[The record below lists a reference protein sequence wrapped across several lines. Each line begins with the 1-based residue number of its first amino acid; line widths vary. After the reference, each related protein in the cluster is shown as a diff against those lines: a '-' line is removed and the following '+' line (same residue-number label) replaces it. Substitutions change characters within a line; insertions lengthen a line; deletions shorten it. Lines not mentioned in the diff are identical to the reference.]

1 MLTYSSALSGEIST
15 IVSRTLHKSPSLIV
29 EAGAVVFSPSH
40 PPFKSVLVMRKPD
53 GPEWKLPKGRQMIG
67 DDLPHTAVR
76 KVREDTGIPIK
87 LVQHVQVRTKEH
99 HHGIE
104 EDIILDKLEPF
115 ACEKRRLADGTLHL
129 IFWYVGIVD
138 DERAAHLDRSQ
149 YDAMFMPYR
158 EILADHSITYSDD
171 REVIE
176 SALESLGGHDGKHCC
191 VM

>member
-1 MLTYSSALSGEIST
+1 
-15 IVSRTLHKSPSLIV
+15 
-29 EAGAVVFSPSH
+29 
-40 PPFKSVLVMRKPD
+40 MRKPD